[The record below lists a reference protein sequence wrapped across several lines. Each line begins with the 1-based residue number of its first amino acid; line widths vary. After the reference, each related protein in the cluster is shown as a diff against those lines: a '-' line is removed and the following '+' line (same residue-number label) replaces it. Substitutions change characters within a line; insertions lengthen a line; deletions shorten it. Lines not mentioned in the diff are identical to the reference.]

1 MDIGFAGVGRMG
13 RHFAL
18 HLARA
23 GHRVIAYDPVV
34 LADDELE
41 SAGITLIH
49 DAAAI
54 AATSVSI
61 SMLPDAASARRLL
74 EGAEGLFAA
83 AAPGHRHVLMGTM
96 GVDVVRELAVD
107 ADRHGVRLADAPV
120 SGSVAAARA
129 RTLTTMVGATP
140 ELFEELRPLLAE
152 FTRTQVHVGPVGSG
166 NVVKLAVNVVVGAV
180 NESVAEALLLATKA
194 GVDRG
199 LFYNVLQAGAGGGTY
214 VDYKK
219 DAFLAAEEPPV
230 DAPVTL
236 IHKDLTLAGEL
247 AAQLGIRLPGA
258 AANAAVLAEAI
269 ARGHGGVDLCRI
281 GMALEAEPT
290 P

>member
-23 GHRVIAYDPVV
+23 GHRVIGYDPVV
-34 LADDELE
+34 RLDDELA
-41 SAGITLIH
+41 SAGIRLV
-49 DAAAI
+49 DDVAAI
-54 AATSVSI
+54 AATPLSI
-61 SMLPDAASARRLL
+61 SMLPDAASARLL
-74 EGAEGLFAA
+74 LKGATGLFAA
-83 AAPGHRHVLMGTM
+83 TAPGHRHVLMGTM
-96 GVDVVRELAVD
+96 GVAVVQELLIEAE
-107 ADRHGVRLADAPV
+107 RYGVVLADAPV

-129 RTLTTMVGATP
+129 RTLTTMVGATA
-140 ELFEELRPLLAE
+140 ELFGELRPLLAE
-152 FTRTQVHVGPVGSG
+152 FTRAQVHVGPVGSG

-194 GVDRG
+194 GVDRN
-199 LFYNVLQAGAGGGTY
+199 LFYEVLQASAGGGTY

-219 DAFLAAEEPPV
+219 DAFLAVAEPPV

-247 AAQLGIRLPGA
+247 AERLGIRLPGA
-258 AANAAVLAEAI
+258 AADAAVLAEAI
-269 ARGHGGVDLCRI
+269 ARGHGGVDLSRI
-281 GMALEAEPT
+281 GLALESDP
-290 P
+290 PS